1 MKTTTNVMG
10 ICCPQEVQKIQML
23 LQPLQGVH
31 KVSVMVPSKAVIVLH
46 DALSIQPSEIVNVL
60 NDAKLDAS
68 LRVFGQVRSGKR
80 WPNRYTLGSGFFLAI
95 ALFGYYYHPLRFV
108 ALAAI
113 AVGIPPVL
121 QGGLAAI
128 PGFIIDI
135 NVLIILAVVGAIGL
149 RDYIEGA
156 TIVFLFILAAWL
168 ESRSADKVQAVSSS
182 NSFVGCDESAE
193 NVEINTV
200 LAVKAGESIPI
211 DGVVISGTSS
221 VDESSL
227 IGESVPVEMEVGKA
241 VWAGTTNLTGYLSV
255 KTVAKAY
262 DSRVAK
268 MVNLVEEAQNQQS
281 HTEQVLQRF
290 AKYYT
295 LAKAVEHPS
304 IASIVIGRSE
314 NCSVENNLAVAI
326 VPLFKRSLNAH
337 KYAYKALVLLPS
349 ACPCAL
355 IISTPV
361 TTTCGLVNAARIGLL
376 IKGGVIL
383 EAMGKLKAV
392 ADREAT

>member
-1 MKTTTNVMG
+1 MG

-168 ESRSADKVQAVSSS
+168 ESRSADKVQGFCLELAFVFSALFSIWRFRFQYLAVSSS

-295 LAKAVEHPS
+295 LVVVLLA
-304 IASIVIGRSE
+304 I
-314 NCSVENNLAVAI
+314 AVAI